1 MNSKQKRTLASVFKD
16 PVSASLV
23 WKDIES
29 LLVSVGAEVIEG
41 NGSRVRFH
49 KDGVIAAFHRPH
61 PKKEAKP
68 YQVRDARAFLR
79 QLGVEP

>member
-1 MNSKQKRTLASVFKD
+1 MNSKQKRTLIAIYTD

-29 LLVSVGAEVIEG
+29 LFVCIGAEVIEG

-49 KDGVIAAFHRPH
+49 KNGVIASFHRPH

-68 YQVRDARAFLR
+68 YQVKDARSFLI
-79 QLGVEP
+79 QLGVVP

>member
-1 MNSKQKRTLASVFKD
+1 VNSKQKRTLKTVYAD
-16 PVSASLV
+16 PLSSSLAC
-23 WKDIES
+23 KDIES
-29 LLVSVGAEVIEG
+29 LFVSLEAEVIEG

-49 KDGVIAAFHRPH
+49 RPR

-68 YQVRDARAFLR
+68 YQVRDARSFLK